1 MIACVLALCSSAR
14 MHDEKDCAPDA
25 SSGLRGKKRLRAS
38 ESRHVCAVSSLSPTI
53 FDEGQ
58 DGKDQKGKKIKV
70 KKIPA
75 VELDDL
81 IHQATRG
88 HELVLQARDRLQ
100 FLRSQDAALRRQA
113 KRLIGRLE
121 VLICLCARACVR

>member
-1 MIACVLALCSSAR
+1 MC
-14 MHDEKDCAPDA
+14 
-25 SSGLRGKKRLRAS
+25 LR
-38 ESRHVCAVSSLSPTI
+38 SLSPTI
-53 FDEGQ
+53 FDEKKWEK
-58 DGKDQKGKKIKV
+58 DGKGKKGKKLKF

-88 HELVLQARDRLQ
+88 HELVMRARERLQ
-100 FLRSQDAALRRQA
+100 FLRSQDSALRRQS

-121 VLICLCARACVR
+121 VSSMQ

>member
-1 MIACVLALCSSAR
+1 MR
-14 MHDEKDCAPDA
+14 DGKDSAPDA
-25 SSGLRGKKRLRAS
+25 GSGLSEKKRLPAS
-38 ESRHVCAVSSLSPTI
+38 DSRHVRALSSLSPTI

-58 DGKDQKGKKIKV
+58 DGKDKKGKKIKV

-88 HELVLQARDRLQ
+88 HELVVQARDRLQ

-121 VLICLCARACVR
+121 VLVCVCARACVQ